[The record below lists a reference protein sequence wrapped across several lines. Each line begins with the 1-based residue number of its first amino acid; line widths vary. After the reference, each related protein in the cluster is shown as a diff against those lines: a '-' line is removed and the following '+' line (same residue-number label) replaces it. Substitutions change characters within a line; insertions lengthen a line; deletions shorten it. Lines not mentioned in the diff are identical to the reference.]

1 MIFFVLNHTIMS
13 NLRAVIT
20 GVGGYVPEYIL
31 NNDELSKMMDTNDE
45 WITTRVGIKERRIL
59 KEPGVGT
66 SFLAAKAIEELLT
79 KTNTKAEEID
89 LVLCATTTADHIY
102 PSCASMAAERVGI
115 KKALAIDLQ
124 AACSGFIVAM
134 STAQS
139 FIESGKYKKVV
150 VVGAEK
156 MSAITDYTDRT
167 TAPLFGDGA
176 GAVLVEPTEEEYG
189 VIDSLIFTDG
199 VGMKHLH
206 IKAGGSAIPTSQDTI
221 DQRLHYTYQEG
232 QNVYKYAVTNMAE
245 VSANLMEKN
254 NLTEKDV
261 AWLVPHQANLRIID
275 AVVQRTGVDYSK
287 VVINIDHFGNTSAAS
302 IPLGIWEWEKKF
314 KKGDNIILTAFGA
327 GFTWGAVYLKWAYNS
342 AE

>member
-1 MIFFVLNHTIMS
+1 MS
-13 NLRAVIT
+13 KIRAVIT
-20 GVGGYVPEYIL
+20 GVGGYVPDYIL
-31 NNDELSKMMDTNDE
+31 NNEELSKMMDTNDE

-66 SFLAAKAIEELLT
+66 SFLAAKAIEDLFA
-79 KTNTKAEEID
+79 KTGTRAEEID
-89 LVLCATTTADHIY
+89 LVLCATTTADHVY
-102 PSCASMAAERVGI
+102 PSCASMAAERAGI
-115 KKALAIDLQ
+115 KNSLAIDLQ
-124 AACSGFIVAM
+124 AACSGFIVAL

-139 FIESGKYKKVV
+139 FIESGKYKKVLV
-150 VVGAEK
+150 IGAEK

-176 GAVLVEPTEEEYG
+176 AVVLVEPTVEEYG
-189 VIDSLIFTDG
+189 VMDSIILTDG

-206 IKAGGSAIPTSQDTI
+206 IKAGGSAIPTSQETI

-245 VSANLMEKN
+245 VSASLMEKN

-302 IPLGIWEWEKKF
+302 IPLGIWEFEKKF
-314 KKGDNIILTAFGA
+314 KKGDNVILTAFGA
-327 GFTWGAVYLKWAYNS
+327 GFTWGAVYLKWAYD
-342 AE
+342 AQ